1 MGRRRAIVASRVL
14 GPVDPNGEASWAGLA
29 AALGAYAAGHI
40 AASWYGVACTFF
52 PGEARL
58 HTTDQASPL
67 HRRRPRILGPP
78 VVLSHR

>member
-40 AASWYGVACTFF
+40 AASWYGVACTIL
-52 PGEARL
+52 PVARL
-58 HTTDQASPL
+58 DTTDQASPL

>member
-40 AASWYGVACTFF
+40 AASWCGVACTIL
-52 PGEARL
+52 PVARL
-58 HTTDQASPL
+58 DITDQASPL